1 MCGAPSRAR
10 VENILFIVQP
20 AIILARKR
28 KKRQDTMMY
37 LLNARDADFLPRLD
51 KALIRGSSHEPTII
65 GIVSSIIEAVRQ
77 EGDTALK
84 RYTQQFDRHTGDL
97 KISRAALEQAAAL
110 CPVPV
115 REALEK
121 AAARISAFHALQ
133 HPDDKETIDS
143 LGVRS
148 GWRWEAL
155 GAVGLYVPG
164 GRASYPSSVLMNALP
179 AKIAGVERLVVT
191 VPTPEG
197 YLSPAVAAALLLSNV
212 DEVYAVGGAQAV
224 AALAFGTISI
234 APVVKIVGP
243 GNAYVAEAKRQV
255 FGKVGIDSIAG
266 PSEVCIISDAST
278 PAAWLAADL
287 LAQAEHDPDAQSIII
302 ATDHGHLQAVVDAVA
317 AQLPLLATRAVA
329 QASWDRHGLAIL
341 VPSLA
346 DAIPVAARIAP
357 EHLELSG
364 PKAEALFPQV
374 RCAGS
379 IFLGAHTPEAL
390 GDYCAGP
397 NHVLPT
403 SGAARYAS
411 GLGVT
416 DFMRRATFLH
426 CPAGKAFAALAGI
439 AIPLAEAEGLPGHGG
454 SVGVRG

>member
-1 MCGAPSRAR
+1 
-10 VENILFIVQP
+10 
-20 AIILARKR
+20 
-28 KKRQDTMMY
+28 MY
-37 LLNARDADFLPRLD
+37 WLDARDADFLPRLD
-51 KALIRGSSHEPTII
+51 KALERGSGHDPAIADA
-65 GIVSSIIEAVRQ
+65 VSSIIKAVRQ
-77 EGDTALK
+77 EGDAALE
-84 RYTQQFDRHTGDL
+84 RYTQQFDRHIGDL
-97 KISRAALEQAAAL
+97 KVSKAALEKAAAL
-110 CPVPV
+110 CPASV

-121 AAARISAFHALQ
+121 AAARIRVFHALQ
-133 HPDDKETIDS
+133 RPEDKDITDS
-143 LGVRS
+143 LGVRL

-197 YLSPAVAAALLLSNV
+197 YLPPAVATALLLAEV
-212 DEVYAVGGAQAV
+212 DEVYAVGGAQAI
-224 AALAFGTISI
+224 AALAFGTASI

-266 PSEVCIISDAST
+266 PSEVCIISDGST

-302 ATDHGHLQAVVDAVA
+302 ATDQGHLQAVVDAVA
-317 AQLPLLATRAVA
+317 AQLPLFVTRAIA
-329 QASWDRHGLAIL
+329 KASWDRYGLVIL
-341 VPSLA
+341 VPSLS
-346 DAIPVAARIAP
+346 DAIWVSARIAP

-364 PKAEALFPQV
+364 AKAEAVFPQD

-379 IFLGAHTPEAL
+379 VFIGAHTPEAL

-426 CPAGKAFAALAGI
+426 CPEGKAFGALAGI
-439 AIPLAEAEGLPGHGG
+439 AVPLAEAEGLPAHGG
-454 SVGVRG
+454 SVRIRENR